1 MSNYAPFIKPYV
13 EYNEHGWGPCEV
25 PELDVPYQPFCK
37 GDRLG
42 KICDWTVSLPEKKFP
57 SKYASTF
64 GNSSQYAYFYEDD
77 DSTFHLVDTTGS
89 KAFKPYQ
96 RGRYRPNVRN
106 NVRARGRTGR
116 GSQAVGG
123 PGGPAAGGSTANST
137 KYGKGRN
144 TRNTQNV
151 GRRFGRSAPT
161 RLRES
166 SVMVQSDWVSIE
178 EIDFARLLKL
188 ALPNIKE
195 GKDIATCGSLE
206 YYDKLYDRVNLRN
219 EKPLLKMDRVVHTV
233 TTTDDPVIRRLS
245 KTMGN
250 VFATDEILA
259 TIMCCTR
266 SNYSWDVVI
275 EKLGTKVFLDKR
287 DNDQFDLL
295 TVNET
300 SLEPPMDEEGS
311 INSAHSLAMEATLIN
326 HNFSQQVLRIG
337 DQEPRFKFEEPNP
350 FEEQGVDLASMGYR
364 YRQWDLGNEVVLIAR
379 CKHNGVIQ
387 GPNGE
392 MQFLS
397 IKALN
402 EWDSKGSNSVEWR
415 QKLDTQ
421 RGAVLASELRN
432 NACKLARW
440 TVEAVLAGS
449 DQLKLGYVSRVNPR
463 DHLRHVIL
471 GTQQFK
477 PQEFATQINLNM
489 DNAWGVLR
497 CLIDIVMKQPD
508 GKYLIMKDPNKSMI
522 RLYDIPENAFDS
534 DCNDDTESSETFVH
548 SNDN

>member
-1 MSNYAPFIKPYV
+1 MASYAPFIKPYV
-13 EYNEHGWGPCEV
+13 QYNEHGWGPCEI
-25 PELDVPYQPFCK
+25 PDMDVPYQPFCK
-37 GDRLG
+37 SDRLG
-42 KICDWTVSLPEKKFP
+42 KICDWTVAMQEKKF
-57 SKYASTF
+57 SNKYASSF
-64 GNSSQYAYFYEDD
+64 GNNSQYAYFHEDD
-77 DSTFHLVDTTGS
+77 DSTFHLVDTSGS
-89 KAFKPYQ
+89 RALKPYQ
-96 RGRYRPNVRN
+96 RGRFRPNVRN
-106 NVRARGRTGR
+106 NARAKGRSGR
-116 GSQAVGG
+116 G
-123 PGGPAAGGSTANST
+123 PGMLGVAGSMAGGGTTSGST
-137 KYGKGRN
+137 KYGKGRESR
-144 TRNTQNV
+144 RNQ
-151 GRRFGRSAPT
+151 GRRFARNAPS

-166 SVMVQSDWVSIE
+166 SVLVRPNWVSLE
-178 EIDFARLLKL
+178 EIEFPRLLKL

-195 GKDIATCGSLE
+195 GQDIVTCGSLE
-206 YYDKLYDRVNLRN
+206 YYDKLYDRINLRN
-219 EKPLLKMDRVVHTV
+219 ERPLLKMDRIVHTV

-287 DNDQFDLL
+287 DNAQFDLL

-326 HNFSQQVLRIG
+326 HNFGQQVLRIG
-337 DQEPRFKFEEPNP
+337 EQEPRFKFEEPNP
-350 FEEQGVDLASMGYR
+350 FEEPGVELASLGYR
-364 YRQWDLGNEVVLIAR
+364 YRQWQLGSDLVLVAR
-379 CKHNGVIQ
+379 CKHNGVIH

-392 MQFLS
+392 VQFLS

-402 EWDSKGSNSVEWR
+402 EWDSKAANSVEWR

-449 DQLKLGYVSRVNPR
+449 DQLKLGYVSRVTPR

-489 DNAWGVLR
+489 DNAWGILR
-497 CLIDIVMKQPD
+497 CLVDIVMKQPD
-508 GKYLIMKDPNKSMI
+508 GKYLIVKDPNKPMV
-522 RLYDIPENAFDS
+522 RLYDIPENSFDS
-534 DCNDDTESSETFVH
+534 DAEDEDNSSEPFAN
-548 SNDN
+548 SLDN